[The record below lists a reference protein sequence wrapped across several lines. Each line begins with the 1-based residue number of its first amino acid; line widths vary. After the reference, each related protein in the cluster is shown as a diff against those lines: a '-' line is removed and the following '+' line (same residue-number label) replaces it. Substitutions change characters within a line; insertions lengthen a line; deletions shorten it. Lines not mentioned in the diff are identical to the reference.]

1 MKSNKSFLVSALS
14 LLTIASL
21 VACSKGNGNQ
31 MNDWEYDPDNE
42 YDVGDTVKEW
52 KSDKD
57 WKSIPMD
64 VPEGGTGTREI
75 VKNLGHED
83 KVSLHYRVK
92 SNEGYLT
99 SELAEDQFF
108 TDLDAKNGDIIS
120 LYVYIPSNSNLS
132 SLQLELR
139 SLEYGGGWGGN
150 ASSDTFTGDKLEVT
164 SEKEEKWIRLEASYD
179 TLYALSS
186 IRVNFEAIDKSQ
198 EVDFYVDDINITYGS
213 ETVQTGFES
222 KNESLYKTYEDYFIV
237 GTELSATMAK
247 NTKFRQITK
256 ENFNSVTAE
265 NEAKPQNTLDQAKCQ
280 ELAKTDPTAVA
291 IKTSPFEGI
300 YDWCEA
306 NHVKVRHHT
315 FVWHDQTPSWFFK
328 EGYSDNGNMV
338 SRQVMLGRLN
348 NFFKVT
354 IDTLDERWPGLVYAL
369 DVVNEAIPEENQIR
383 QSNWYQTVG
392 EDYIY
397 QAFVAANNHK
407 TDYMDLYYNDYSFEQ
422 TQYGGVDRCRSAV
435 NNILKRAIDEGILDG
450 VGIQSHIEF
459 SDVDTVL
466 EDARIIHGAG
476 VKCQI
481 TELDINCNGSSE
493 FEDQKAAF
501 KKLIKGIVGGN
512 KNGTM
517 DVNAVIVW
525 GITDDLSW
533 HSNRSPLMFN
543 SDYSKKPAYY
553 GFLEALSE
561 VED

>member
-14 LLTIASL
+14 LLTITSL

-31 MNDWEYDPDNE
+31 MNNWEYDPDNE

-501 KKLIKGIVGGN
+501 KKLIKGIVEGN